1 MRPAMLTTSVGNSQH
16 DSIARNSGYAFK
28 MTQRTTFGSDNYAGG
43 HPAVLAAM
51 LAANADDAVVAYGAD
66 ELTKRVTADLRAT
79 FGAEGDAFLVFSG
92 GGANLLGLAALLRR
106 YDAVICTES
115 AHINTFEC
123 GAAEQILGAK
133 LLTVPSPDGKLS
145 PELIAGCLEGRGDEH
160 QAQPSVVAITQSTE
174 LGTCYSLAELRKISE
189 FCQASALRVYLDG
202 ARLSNAAAF
211 LDCSLAE
218 LAECADI
225 LSFGG
230 TKNGAV
236 GVEALIVMRQ
246 DLVPGIPYL
255 RKQEAQLASKMRF
268 LAAQFGAL
276 LDGELWR
283 ANAAHAN
290 AMARRLAESVRHV
303 PGVSVVQPVQANFVF
318 ARLTSKH
325 IGALRPNWFFE
336 TWDEGT
342 SVVRWMTAFNT
353 TPAVIDEFA
362 AAIAATAADK
372 LKIPG

>member
-1 MRPAMLTTSVGNSQH
+1 V
-16 DSIARNSGYAFK
+16 
-28 MTQRTTFGSDNYAGG
+28 
-43 HPAVLAAM
+43 
-51 LAANADDAVVAYGAD
+51 
-66 ELTKRVTADLRAT
+66 
-79 FGAEGDAFLVFSG
+79 
-92 GGANLLGLAALLRR
+92 LRR

-115 AHINTFEC
+115 AHVNTFEC
-123 GAAEQILGAK
+123 GAAEQVLGAK
-133 LLTVPSPDGKLS
+133 LLTVPSPDGKLT
-145 PELIAGCLEGRGDEH
+145 PELIAACLEGRGDEH

-189 FCQASALRVYLDG
+189 FCQANALRVYLDG

-246 DLVPGIPYL
+246 DLAPGIPYL

-318 ARLTSKH
+318 ARLTPRH
-325 IGALRPNWFFE
+325 IAALRPSWFFE
-336 TWDEGT
+336 TWDEET

-353 TPAVIDEFA
+353 TPAVVDEFA
-362 AAIAATAADK
+362 AAIAATATDK
-372 LKIPG
+372 PGMPG